1 MAVEAGRMGRTA
13 PRGGLLDGQ
22 RRLTTETKHSSKTT
36 ELYAYIATVVGIL
49 IASWLIGADDEAG
62 RGGGDYFTAYDAWRL
77 IAFLT
82 VGYMIAR
89 GLAKAGS
96 RDPYWEGGTNADR
109 GDRDWDHDEAR
120 NRA

>member
-1 MAVEAGRMGRTA
+1 MAATTEAGRAAG
-13 PRGGLLDGQ
+13 PRRALLDRP

-36 ELYAYIATVVGIL
+36 ELYAYIAVVIGIL
-49 IASWLIGADDEAG
+49 IASVVIGADDNAG
-62 RGGGDYFTAYDAWRL
+62 RGAEAGDYFTAHDAWRL

-82 VGYMIAR
+82 VGYMVAR

-109 GDRDWDHDEAR
+109 GDRDDDR
-120 NRA
+120 

>member
-1 MAVEAGRMGRTA
+1 MAVDVQRTSRGR
-13 PRGGLLDGQ
+13 GLLDAP

-36 ELYAYIATVVGIL
+36 ELYAYVLTVVAIL
-49 IASWLIGADDEAG
+49 IAAALIGADDEAG
-62 RGGGDYFTAYDAWRL
+62 RGNGDYFTAYDAWRL

-96 RDPYWEGGTNADR
+96 RDAYWEGGSNAERPDGNNDR
-109 GDRDWDHDEAR
+109 
-120 NRA
+120 